1 MDGNQK
7 AIGNRQLTRMKR
19 TFYILGCL
27 LLSLVATAQT
37 VNGITNVPDTFF
49 NLTKEMEKVKKQHPF
64 IVLPADERNAFIEEK
79 RNINYYKPSKRF
91 LQLDAFFPKQN
102 KGYEKLQP
110 AIIIIHGGG
119 WRSGN
124 RTQHHALAQALA
136 VKGYACFTP
145 EYRLSTEAY
154 YPAAVQDVKAVVQWV
169 KTNAKKFSV
178 DTNKIVVMGFS
189 AGGQLAALVGNTNG
203 YQKFE
208 PVTKLK
214 ASTNVQAIVD
224 LDGTLSFI
232 HTESSET
239 KPSPNIGASEYW
251 LGYNTTE
258 NPELW
263 KEASPL
269 SHAGAHSLPTLFLN
283 SSVERM
289 HAGREDYISILQQH
303 KIYTEVHTFENSPH
317 SFCLF
322 EPWFT
327 PTVNYITGFLQ
338 KIFPDAHH

>member
-1 MDGNQK
+1 M
-7 AIGNRQLTRMKR
+7 RRS
-19 TFYILGCL
+19 FYIVCGL
-27 LLSLVATAQT
+27 LFSLAVKAQT
-37 VNGITNVPDTFF
+37 VNGITNVPDTSF
-49 NLTKEMEKVKKQHPF
+49 NLTKEMEKVKKQHPS
-64 IVLPADERNAFIEEK
+64 ISLPEITATVVEERNLDYINVGN
-79 RNINYYKPSKRF
+79 RN
-91 LQLDAFFPKQN
+91 LQLDAFYVKQ
-102 KGYEKLQP
+102 KTKKKIP

-124 RTQHHALAQALA
+124 RTQHYALAQALA
-136 VKGYACFTP
+136 LKGYPCFTP

-154 YPAAVQDVKAVVQWV
+154 YPAAVKDIKAAVQWI
-169 KTNAKKFSV
+169 KTNAAKYAV
-178 DTNKIVVMGFS
+178 DTNKIVVLGFS

-203 YQKFE
+203 YQQFE
-208 PVTKLK
+208 PNAKPK

-224 LDGTLSFI
+224 IDGTLSFI
-232 HTESSET
+232 HPESSET

-269 SHAGAHSLPTLFLN
+269 SHAGANSLPTLFLN
-283 SSVERM
+283 SSLERM
-289 HAGREDYISILQQH
+289 HAGREDYIRILQQH
-303 KIYTEVHTFENSPH
+303 NIYTEVHTFENSPH

-327 PTVNYITGFLQ
+327 PTVNYIDVFL
-338 KIFPDAHH
+338 KKVFPDAH

>member
-1 MDGNQK
+1 
-7 AIGNRQLTRMKR
+7 MKR
-19 TFYILGCL
+19 SFYIASYL
-27 LLSLVATAQT
+27 LLSLTIKAQT
-37 VNGITNVPDTFF
+37 VNGITNVKDTSF
-49 NLTKEMEKVKKQHPF
+49 NLQKEEEKVKKQYPYI
-64 IVLPADERNAFIEEK
+64 IVPADERSAFIEEK
-79 RNINYYKPSKRF
+79 KNLNYYRPSKRF
-91 LQLDAFFPKQN
+91 LQLDAFFPNQN

-124 RTQHHALAQALA
+124 RTQHHALAFALA
-136 VKGYACFTP
+136 GKGYASFTP
-145 EYRLSTEAY
+145 EYRLSTEAF
-154 YPAAVQDVKAVVQWV
+154 YPAAVQDIKAAVQWV
-169 KTNAKKFSV
+169 KTNASKFSV
-178 DTNKIVVMGFS
+178 DTNKIVVLGFS

-208 PVTKLK
+208 PTTKLK
-214 ASTNVQAIVD
+214 AGTTVQAIID

-232 HTESSET
+232 HPESSET

-258 NPELW
+258 NAELW

-269 SHAGAHSLPTLFLN
+269 SHAGVHSVPTLFLN

-289 HAGREDYISILQQH
+289 HAGREDYISILQKH

-327 PTVNYITGFLQ
+327 PTVNYIIAFLQ
-338 KIFPDAHH
+338 KVFPDAHH

>member
-1 MDGNQK
+1 M
-7 AIGNRQLTRMKR
+7 RRL
-19 TFYILGCL
+19 FYIVYGLLFCL
-27 LLSLVATAQT
+27 AVNAQT
-37 VNGITNVPDTFF
+37 VNGITNVPDTSF
-49 NLTKEMEKVKKQHPF
+49 NLTKEFEKVKKQHPSITLPTIEISST
-64 IVLPADERNAFIEEK
+64 IVEEK
-79 RNINYYKPSKRF
+79 NVTYANTGKRD
-91 LQLDAFFPKQN
+91 LQLDAFYPKQ
-102 KGYEKLQP
+102 KPKKKQT

-124 RTQHHALAQALA
+124 RTQHHALALALA
-136 VKGYACFTP
+136 LKGYASFTP
-145 EYRLSTEAY
+145 EYRLSTEAF
-154 YPAAVQDVKAVVQWV
+154 YPAAVQDVKAAVQWI
-169 KTNAKKFSV
+169 KTNAAKYAV
-178 DTNKIVVMGFS
+178 DTSKIVVMGFS

-203 YQKFE
+203 YQPFE
-208 PVTKLK
+208 PTTKLK
-214 ASTNVQAIVD
+214 ASTNVHAIVD
-224 LDGTLSFI
+224 IDGTLSFI
-232 HTESSET
+232 HPQSSET

-269 SHAGAHSLPTLFLN
+269 SHAGIHSLPTLFLN

-303 KIYTEVHTFENSPH
+303 KIYTEVHEFENSPH

-327 PTVNYITGFLQ
+327 PTVNYITAFLQ
-338 KIFPDAHH
+338 KVFPDAQH

>member
-1 MDGNQK
+1 
-7 AIGNRQLTRMKR
+7 MKR
-19 TFYILGCL
+19 LFYIVHGL
-27 LLSLVATAQT
+27 LFCMAANAQT
-37 VNGITNVPDTFF
+37 VNGITNVPDTSF
-49 NLTKEMEKVKKQHPF
+49 NLTKEKEKVKKQYPF
-64 IVLPADERNAFIEEK
+64 IVLPADERSAFIEEIK
-79 RNINYYKPSKRF
+79 GINYYKPTNRF

-102 KGYEKLQP
+102 KGHKKLHP

-124 RTQHHALAQALA
+124 RTQHHALAFALA
-136 VKGYACFTP
+136 GKGYACFTP
-145 EYRLSTEAY
+145 EYRLSTEAF
-154 YPAAVQDVKAVVQWV
+154 YPAAVQDIKAAVQWI
-169 KTNAKKFSV
+169 KTKGATYAV
-178 DTNKIVVMGFS
+178 DTTKIVVMGFS

-203 YQKFE
+203 YQPFE
-208 PVTKLK
+208 PLTNLK

-224 LDGTLSFI
+224 VDGTLSFI
-232 HTESSET
+232 HPQSSET
-239 KPSPNIGASEYW
+239 KPSPTIGASEYW

-269 SHAGAHSLPTLFLN
+269 SHAGANSLPTLFLN

-327 PTVNYITGFLQ
+327 PTVNYITSFLQ
-338 KIFPDAHH
+338 NIFPDAQH

>member
-1 MDGNQK
+1 M
-7 AIGNRQLTRMKR
+7 IRS
-19 TFYILGCL
+19 FYIVCGL
-27 LLSLVATAQT
+27 LFSLAVKAQT
-37 VNGITNVPDTFF
+37 VNGITNVPDTSF
-49 NLTKEMEKVKKQHPF
+49 NLTKEMEKVKKQYPS
-64 IVLPADERNAFIEEK
+64 ISLPEITATVVEERNLNYVNTGN
-79 RNINYYKPSKRF
+79 RN
-91 LQLDAFFPKQN
+91 LQLDAFYIKQKSKKKN
-102 KGYEKLQP
+102 P

-124 RTQHHALAQALA
+124 RTQHYALAQALA

-154 YPAAVQDVKAVVQWV
+154 YPAAVQDIKAAVQWI
-169 KTNAKKFSV
+169 KTNAAKYAV
-178 DTNKIVVMGFS
+178 DTNKIVLMGFS

-203 YQKFE
+203 YQQFE
-208 PVTKLK
+208 PRTKLK
-214 ASTNVQAIVD
+214 TSTNVHAIAD
-224 LDGTLSFI
+224 IDGTLSFI
-232 HTESSET
+232 HPESSET

-269 SHAGAHSLPTLFLN
+269 SHAGVNSLPTLFLN
-283 SSVERM
+283 SSLERM
-289 HAGREDYISILQQH
+289 HAGREDYIRILQQH
-303 KIYTEVHTFENSPH
+303 NIYTEVHTFENSPH

-327 PTVNYITGFLQ
+327 PTVNYINVFL
-338 KIFPDAHH
+338 KKVFPDAH

>member
-1 MDGNQK
+1 M
-7 AIGNRQLTRMKR
+7 RRL
-19 TFYILGCL
+19 FYIAYVLLFCL
-27 LLSLVATAQT
+27 AVNAQT
-37 VNGITNVPDTFF
+37 VNGITNMPDTSF

-64 IVLPADERNAFIEEK
+64 ILLPADERSAFIEERK
-79 RNINYYKPSKRF
+79 SINYYKPTNRF

-102 KGYEKLQP
+102 KGQKKLHP

-124 RTQHHALAQALA
+124 RTQHHTLAFALAT
-136 VKGYACFTP
+136 KGYACFTP
-145 EYRLSTEAY
+145 EYRLSTEAF
-154 YPAAVQDVKAVVQWV
+154 YPAAVQDVKAAVQWI
-169 KTNAKKFSV
+169 KTNAAKYAV
-178 DTNKIVVMGFS
+178 DTNKIVMMGFS

-203 YQKFE
+203 YQPFE

-214 ASTNVQAIVD
+214 ASTNVHAIVD
-224 LDGTLSFI
+224 IDGTLSFI
-232 HTESSET
+232 HPQSSET
-239 KPSPNIGASEYW
+239 KPSQTIGASEYW

-269 SHAGAHSLPTLFLN
+269 SHAGIHSLPTLFLN

-303 KIYTEVHTFENSPH
+303 KIYTEVHEFENSPH

-327 PTVNYITGFLQ
+327 PTVNYITSFLQ
-338 KIFPDAHH
+338 KVFPDAQH

>member
-1 MDGNQK
+1 M
-7 AIGNRQLTRMKR
+7 IRS
-19 TFYILGCL
+19 FYIVCGL
-27 LLSLVATAQT
+27 LFSLAVKAQT
-37 VNGITNVPDTFF
+37 VNGITNVPDTSF
-49 NLTKEMEKVKKQHPF
+49 NLTKEMEKVKKQYPS
-64 IVLPADERNAFIEEK
+64 ISLPEITATVVEERNLNYVNTGN
-79 RNINYYKPSKRF
+79 RN
-91 LQLDAFFPKQN
+91 LQLDAFYIKQKSKKKN
-102 KGYEKLQP
+102 P

-124 RTQHHALAQALA
+124 RTQHYALAQALA

-154 YPAAVQDVKAVVQWV
+154 YPAAVQDIKAAVQWI
-169 KTNAKKFSV
+169 KANAAKYAV
-178 DTNKIVVMGFS
+178 DTNKIVLMGFS

-203 YQKFE
+203 YQQFE
-208 PVTKLK
+208 PNAKLK
-214 ASTNVQAIVD
+214 ASTNVQAIAD
-224 LDGTLSFI
+224 IDGTLSFI
-232 HTESSET
+232 HPESSET

-269 SHAGAHSLPTLFLN
+269 SHAGVNSLPTLFLN
-283 SSVERM
+283 SSLERM
-289 HAGREDYISILQQH
+289 HAGREDYIRILQQH
-303 KIYTEVHTFENSPH
+303 NIYTEVHTFENSPH

-327 PTVNYITGFLQ
+327 PTVNYINVFL
-338 KIFPDAHH
+338 KKVFPDAH